1 MSGMQG
7 MSRQERDRFDLLF
20 HTVFETLPATVHHML
35 EEAPIIL
42 EDHPSA
48 QLAAELGI
56 DPNDPDDILCG
67 LHTGVPLTE
76 RSVQHA
82 DGLETIHLF
91 RIGILEMAGGWEEWE
106 DEDGQCWGGRDRI
119 CEEIRITILHEVGHH
134 FGLDEDDLERL
145 GYA

>member
-1 MSGMQG
+1 MSAMQR
-7 MSRQERDRFDLLF
+7 MSRKERERFDQLF
-20 HTVFETLPATVHHML
+20 RAVFEALPASVHTLL

-48 QLAAELGI
+48 ELSAELGI
-56 DPNDPDDILCG
+56 DPDDPDDILCG

-91 RIGILEMAGGWEEWE
+91 RVGILDMAGGWEVWE
-106 DEDGQCWGGRDRI
+106 DEDGQSWGGSDRI
-119 CEEIRITILHEVGHH
+119 REEIRITILHEVGHH
-134 FGLDEDDLERL
+134 FGLDEEDLERL
-145 GYA
+145 GYG